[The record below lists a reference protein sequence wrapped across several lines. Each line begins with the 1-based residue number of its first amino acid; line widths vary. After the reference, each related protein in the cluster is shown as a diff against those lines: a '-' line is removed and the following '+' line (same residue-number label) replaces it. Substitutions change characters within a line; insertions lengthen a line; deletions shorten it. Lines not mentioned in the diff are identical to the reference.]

1 MLSTGGGQCNL
12 GELLAGPYNY
22 QVFPQLHVQC
32 RVVVIGES
40 HEGQRVRMAEICL
53 CVRPSKGDPPN
64 NKGFQKAP
72 LGGHLRGGLAEH
84 PFREGACNCNMFTPC
99 DLDWMVGV
107 KNDTLRLLDAPF
119 ALAR

>member
-1 MLSTGGGQCNL
+1 MCN
-12 GELLAGPYNY
+12 AGLWWSVSLMKANEWEWQKYAYAYAPPK
-22 QVFPQLHVQC
+22 VT
-32 RVVVIGES
+32 
-40 HEGQRVRMAEICL
+40 
-53 CVRPSKGDPPN
+53 PPN